1 MAGPHRI
8 EPLPVLPLR
17 DDHVDPRAVA
27 ISSSTALAQLE
38 ADVLEEPHRTAAMKI
53 AQLGWNRPALTP

>member
-1 MAGPHRI
+1 
-8 EPLPVLPLR
+8 LPVLPLR